1 MRINIIFLAF
11 VALLFLGGCTPKVA
25 PTETQVQKDTPPPPP
40 KPPVQ
45 NLSTCKKFSDSN
57 NEEGAKTNHV
67 LYRDFLKQKQYDEAF
82 PYWQKAYEM
91 APAADGVRD
100 YHYLDGVKFYENFL
114 TTEND
119 PAKRDEYIN
128 KIFSFYDEASK
139 CYPEKASTYK
149 GLKAFK
155 MYYSFP
161 DKMSDKEKYELFK
174 EVIDKE
180 GKKSPD
186 FVVNPFTA
194 LMVDLYIGG
203 EVPIDEARKYAGKI
217 LEIVDYG
224 TKNAK
229 TSKAKERWAIV
240 NGYAPARLESMEG
253 VEGFY
258 DCAYYKA
265 KYMMEYNENPTD
277 CETIASVYGRLKWGK
292 CSDSDPDLLKLKP
305 EMTRCFPPVPTTTII
320 PAALCSDKL
329 RNGDYTGA
337 INCYEEKANN
347 STDSEKKAQYY
358 LTMAKIYYSQFK
370 KYSKAR
376 TYARKALEHKRGWGK
391 PHLLI
396 GKLYASSGALCGS
409 GTGFNSQRV
418 TWVAIDEWNKARKDP
433 ETAAEASKLI
443 GKYTQYMPS
452 KEDLFQRTLKEGD
465 SYKVPCWIQQ
475 STKIRAAP

>member
-1 MRINIIFLAF
+1 MAF
-11 VALLFLGGCTPKVA
+11 VAFLLLEACTPKVA
-25 PTETQVQKDTPPPPP
+25 PTTTQVVKETPPPPP
-40 KPPVQ
+40 PVNQ
-45 NLSTCKKFSDSN
+45 NLSPCKKFTDSN
-57 NEEGAKTNHV
+57 NVEGAKTNHV
-67 LYRDFLKQKQYDEAF
+67 LYRDFLKQKQYAEAF

-100 YHYLDGVKFYENFL
+100 YHYLDGVKFYEHFL
-114 TTEND
+114 TTETD
-119 PAKRDEYIN
+119 AAKKEEYTN
-128 KIFSFYDEASK
+128 KILDFYDQASM
-139 CYPEKASTYK
+139 CYPDKASMYK

-155 MYYSFP
+155 LYYSFP
-161 DKMSDKEKYELFK
+161 DKKTNKEKYDLFK

-180 GKKSPD
+180 GEKSPD

-203 EVPIDEARKYAGKI
+203 EIPLEETRMYAAKI
-217 LEIVDYG
+217 LEVVDYG

-229 TSKAKERWAIV
+229 TAREKERWALV
-240 NGYAPARLESMEG
+240 SGYAPARLETMEG

-265 KYMMEYNENPTD
+265 KYMIEYQENPTD

-292 CSDSDPDLLKLKP
+292 CSDSDPDLNKLKP
-305 EMTRCFPPVPTTTII
+305 EMTRCFPPVQTTTTT

-329 RNGDYTGA
+329 RNGDYNGA
-337 INCYEEKANN
+337 LGCYEEKANA
-347 STDSEKKAQYY
+347 SSDPEKKAQYY

-376 TYARKALEHKRGWGK
+376 TYARNALEQKPGWGK
-391 PHLLI
+391 PHILI

-409 GTGFNSQRV
+409 GTGFDSQRI
-418 TWVAIDEWNKARKDP
+418 TWVAIDEWNKAKRDP
-433 ETAAEASKLI
+433 ETASEAKKLI

-452 KEDLFQRTLKEGD
+452 KEDIFQRSLKVGS

-475 STKIRAAP
+475 STTIRAAP

>member
-1 MRINIIFLAF
+1 MRINILFLALM
-11 VALLFLGGCTPKVA
+11 ALLFLETCTPKVA
-25 PTETQVQKDTPPPPP
+25 QPVTKTQEEVPPPPP
-40 KPPVQ
+40 PVVNT
-45 NLSTCKKFSDSN
+45 NLSPCKKFSDSN

-67 LYRDFLKQKQYDEAF
+67 LYRDFLKQKQYADAF

-100 YHYLDGVKFYENFL
+100 YHYLDGVKFYEHFL
-114 TTEND
+114 TTETD
-119 PAKRDEYIN
+119 ATKRAEYTDRIL
-128 KIFSFYDEASK
+128 SLYDEASK
-139 CYPEKASTYK
+139 CYEDKVSMYK

-155 MYYSFP
+155 LYYSFP
-161 DKMSDKEKYELFK
+161 DKISNKEKYELFK

-194 LMVDLYIGG
+194 LMVDLYISG
-203 EVPIDEARKYAGKI
+203 EVSMQEARKYATKI

-229 TSKAKERWAIV
+229 TANEKERWGIV
-240 NGYAPARLESMEG
+240 NGYAPSRLESMEG

-258 DCAYYKA
+258 DCEYYKA
-265 KYMMEYNENPTD
+265 KYMAEYNENPTD

-292 CSDSDPDLLKLKP
+292 CSDADPAISKLKP
-305 EMTRCFPPVPTTTII
+305 EMIRCFPAPVTPT
-320 PAALCSDKL
+320 AAELCSDKL
-329 RNGDYTGA
+329 RNGDYSGA
-337 INCYEEKANN
+337 LSCYEEKANN
-347 STDSEKKAQYY
+347 SSDAEKKAQYY
-358 LTMAKIYYSQFK
+358 YTMARIYYSQFK

-376 TYARKALEHKRGWGK
+376 TYARKALEHKPGWGK

-409 GTGFNSQRV
+409 GTGFDSQRI

-433 ETAAEASKLI
+433 ETASEASKLI

-452 KEDLFQRTLKEGD
+452 KEDLFQRTMKAGD

-475 STKIRAAP
+475 TTTIRSAP